1 MGTRT
6 FANLDEAEQFM
17 ESEFIGTERQKHF
30 NLDVIEQER
39 KRISKI
45 MTDHHAQ
52 TETRIGRVTDFAF
65 RIADEGEG
73 RVDEVMDDLRDGRIS
88 AREAAKQLAAAK
100 RDLNRIAKEVTD
112 SQTAEERAWSEVNR
126 TPSEYRRDVA
136 RRFPALFSG
145 GRNQIT
151 LSTSDDD

>member
-6 FANLDEAEQFM
+6 FASLDEAEQFM
-17 ESEFIGTERQKHF
+17 DSEFIGTEAQRRE
-30 NLDVIEQER
+30 NLRVLDRER
-39 KRISKI
+39 KRITQI
-45 MTDHHAQ
+45 MRDHHAQ
-52 TETRIGRVTDFAF
+52 TEQRIGKVTDFAF

-73 RVDEVMDDLRDGRIS
+73 RVDEIMDDLRDGRIS

-100 RDLNRIAKEVTD
+100 RDLNRITKEVSD

-126 TPSEYRRDVA
+126 TPAEYRRDVA

-145 GRNQIT
+145 GRNQII
-151 LSTSDDD
+151 LSTND